1 MIITLAGHV
10 DHGKTA
16 IVQALT
22 GINTDR
28 LKEEQAR
35 GLTIDL
41 GFAYSTIDSQ
51 RIGFVDVPG
60 HNRFIHNMIAGVA
73 NQQHALLVIAA
84 DDGIMPQTIEHVQI
98 LQLLGVRSG
107 TIVLNKVDLVSE
119 DRLRE
124 CHIAIGEFTRDRFLQ
139 DAAIFDVAAPT
150 HRGIDEL
157 RAHLVETAGQFD
169 SSMRDQPFRLAIDR
183 SFTLRGVGTVVTGTV
198 TSGKV
203 TIGDEVHLTATN
215 DRVRIRSL
223 NVQGL
228 DAETAVGGDRC
239 SLNIAG
245 TDVKEAARGDWLLS
259 PAHDFPIRRVSI
271 DLTILNDFPRAIKH
285 WSSVHV
291 YHLTDHTEAQLALL
305 EGNATEPGTSTLAEL
320 HCNEDMHFKAG
331 DRVILR
337 DRDLS
342 RTLGGATV
350 LSYSHDPSTRR
361 RSESN
366 LSFLRTI
373 GGAIQQQNH
382 ATSLETH
389 TSLGLIN
396 IDEFARFQLC
406 AREDLISTL
415 ESNAVEFTGDV
426 AISSKNF
433 REVSAEVLK
442 TVEEFHDSHPTQE
455 GMTITQLDE
464 KLPTNLRNLQFVL
477 DLLVERNSLRHIA
490 GQYAMIEHKAQGPS
504 YDTSLFDRVRPMF
517 DAEQP
522 VSLGDVAKRLRI
534 PFNEIENAMRPMVA
548 ANVLVQVNKNRYF
561 TPERIEE
568 LQRIVSE
575 IGESKPFTVRE
586 FRDTSGLGRN
596 LVIDVLE
603 YFDRRRITQ
612 RRGDYR
618 VLLPS
623 RD

>member
-41 GFAYSTIDSQ
+41 GFAYTTIDSQ

-60 HNRFIHNMIAGVA
+60 HHRFIHNMIAGVA

-139 DAAIFDVAAPT
+139 DAAIFDVAAPAS
-150 HRGIDEL
+150 RGIDTL
-157 RAHLVETAGQFD
+157 RAHLVETARQFD
-169 SSMRDQPFRLAIDR
+169 SSVGDQPFRLAIDR
-183 SFTLRGVGTVVTGTV
+183 SFSLRGVGTVVTGTV
-198 TSGKV
+198 ASGTVK
-203 TIGDEVHLTATN
+203 IGDEVQLTTTN
-215 DRVRIRSL
+215 DRVRIRNL

-228 DAETAVGGDRC
+228 DAETAAVGDRC

-245 TDVKEAARGDWLLS
+245 TAVNEVARGDWLLS
-259 PAHDFPIRRVSI
+259 PAHDLPIRRASI
-271 DLTILNDFPRAIKH
+271 DLTILNDFPRATKH

-291 YHLTDHTEAQLALL
+291 YHLTDHTEARLALL
-305 EGNATEPGTSTLAEL
+305 EGNVAEPGIATLAEL
-320 HCNEDMHFKAG
+320 HCDEDMHFKAG

-350 LSYSHDPSTRR
+350 LSYSHDLSTRR
-361 RSESN
+361 RSEAN
-366 LSFLRTI
+366 LSFLRSIRATI
-373 GGAIQQQNH
+373 QERDH
-382 ATSLETH
+382 AASLETH
-389 TSLGLIN
+389 ATLGLVN

-406 AREDLISTL
+406 AREELSSTL
-415 ESNAVEFTGDV
+415 ESDAVEFAGDL
-426 AISSKNF
+426 AISSAIF
-433 REVSAEVLK
+433 REISAEVRK
-442 TVEEFHDSHPTQE
+442 TVEEFHGSHPTQE
-455 GMTITQLDE
+455 GMTITQLDQ
-464 KLPTNLRNLQFVL
+464 KLPTNLKLLQFVL
-477 DLLVERNSLRHIA
+477 DRLVARNTLRRVA
-490 GQYAMIEHKAQGPS
+490 GQFAMKEHEARGPS
-504 YDTSLFDRVRPMF
+504 YDTSLYDQVRPMF

-522 VSLGDVAKRLRI
+522 LSLGDVAKRLHM
-534 PFNEIENAMRPMVA
+534 PFKVIEGAMRPIVA
-548 ANVLVQVNKNRYF
+548 ANALVQVNKNRYF
-561 TPERIEE
+561 TPERIGE
-568 LQRIVSE
+568 LQQVASE
-575 IGESKPFTVRE
+575 LGESKPFTVRE
-586 FRDTSGLGRN
+586 FRDASGLGRN

-603 YFDRRRITQ
+603 YFDRQRITQ
-612 RRGDYR
+612 RRGDSR